1 MQAYIERRIV
11 SFNFSLIVEEE
22 CSSNLNRTKVG
33 KPLEM
38 YTLSTLRAA
47 VSLCN
52 QPGKVADGKLICI
65 SRVAL
70 CSFVIASHHWA
81 IRSVARNSLERVD
94 VSHLRKS
101 RGNRTVGDA
110 IKRNL
115 ICPRKRAGLRS
126 IQITHGEF
134 SVEFKLDGKPTEEY
148 SLFVREIFW

>member
-1 MQAYIERRIV
+1 MQAYIERRIM

-22 CSSNLNRTKVG
+22 CSSNLKRTKAG
-33 KPLEM
+33 TPLDM

-52 QPGKVADGKLICI
+52 QLGKVADGKLICI

-70 CSFVIASHHWA
+70 CSFVIASHHWV

-126 IQITHGEF
+126 IHITYGEF
-134 SVEFKLDGKPTEEY
+134 RVEFKLVGKTTEEY
-148 SLFVREIFW
+148 SLFLREIFW